1 MKRQLTEWEKMFPNH
16 KPNKGLIYRIFKA
29 HPRINNDTP
38 PITQFKMGKEL
49 DQHLPKDTQMANKH
63 LKRCSISLII
73 MEMQIE
79 TTVKYRVTTVAMA
92 TIKTKQK
99 RK

>member
-1 MKRQLTEWEKMFPNH
+1 
-16 KPNKGLIYRIFKA
+16 
-29 HPRINNDTP
+29 
-38 PITQFKMGKEL
+38 MGKEL
-49 DQHLPKDTQMANKH
+49 DQHLPQDTQMANKH

-99 RK
+99 